1 MLAFYSKNE
10 MFKFKK
16 IKSFGSMEWKQLIF
30 IVYFSIWEK
39 NYLFIIN
46 SKHLNLILD
55 DMWNL
60 RDFRL

>member
-30 IVYFSIWEK
+30 IVYFFVWEK
-39 NYLFIIN
+39 NYLFIIYW
-46 SKHLNLILD
+46 KHLNLILD

-60 RDFRL
+60 RAFS